1 MQSSAAPAFMGLMVP
16 CVTTVSLSSSFLSRV
31 ASFGPRTSSWDWL
44 VEWIQACTAPVLWSC
59 VLMLAGVGP
68 FLWEAV
74 DFFGTWRHMVPPP
87 PSPWA
92 LLPVLLIIILLSLMY
107 WCADLILDISRGYA
121 ESEIGK
127 VATLQLVQ
135 AKGRHA

>member
-1 MQSSAAPAFMGLMVP
+1 
-16 CVTTVSLSSSFLSRV
+16 
-31 ASFGPRTSSWDWL
+31 
-44 VEWIQACTAPVLWSC
+44 
-59 VLMLAGVGP
+59 MLAGVGP

-127 VATLQLVQ
+127 VAILQLVQ